1 VFFERIALF
10 SNNDI
15 NYFLF
20 NNISIS
26 EFNYFVGEINNFLN
40 KDNINKVLEFLA
52 NSNNNNKI
60 NSNYKKIIILVFL
73 DLSSNNKES
82 LKIIDSLDEDFLV
95 DIVKNKSIYNK
106 LSRNIRQL
114 ILDKLSKSKWISN
127 YKSTF

>member
-1 VFFERIALF
+1 MF